1 MFNFN
6 YYLEIRKG
14 ILFIRLIGNLNKNIS
29 NYFYNQVF
37 KLIIS
42 NDIKYIVFNFKYL
55 TKIDKKSKF
64 TIQLLEEQIKGEI
77 YYCNISGNLKL
88 PSSFIK
94 KSTTNEI
101 TAMHLL
107 EI

>member
-1 MFNFN
+1 MNNFN

-14 ILFIRLIGNLNKNIS
+14 ILFIRLIGNLNKYIS
-29 NYFYNQVF
+29 NYFYNQ
-37 KLIIS
+37 IIKIINS
-42 NDIKYIVFNFKYL
+42 NDLKYIVLNFKYL
-55 TKIDKKSKF
+55 TKIDKKSKL
-64 TIQLLEEQIKGEI
+64 IIKSLEEIINGEV
-77 YYCNISGNLKL
+77 YYCDIPHNLKL